1 MSAAAWR
8 GLVRGL
14 TIGVLVGLL
23 LGCTGPRPEAGDG
36 KRSAPAASA
45 AKSRGAGR
53 SGKAPA
59 SLPDLAGIEREVLA
73 RVNRFRKSEGLSA
86 LATDTRVAEI
96 ARDHSRA
103 MAAGRTGFGHGG
115 FKGRTRAVA
124 SKLPYKRVAENISR
138 HLRDPREIPA
148 VAVERWIDS
157 RGHRRNIEGPFA
169 VTGVGAALGPD
180 GSVYLTQLFVAPR

>member
-1 MSAAAWR
+1 M
-8 GLVRGL
+8 RGL
-14 TIGVLVGLL
+14 TIGCLVGLL
-23 LGCTGPRPEAGDG
+23 LGCTGPGPEAGGG
-36 KRSAPAASA
+36 KKTAAPAPAAEPRGAVRHGKSA
-45 AKSRGAGR
+45 AR
-53 SGKAPA
+53 
-59 SLPDLAGIEREVLA
+59 LPDLAGIEREVLV

-86 LATDTRVAEI
+86 LAPDARVAEI

-124 SKLPYKRVAENISR
+124 SKLPYKRVAENVSR
-138 HLRDPREIPA
+138 HSRDPREVPA